1 MGDWARWGLW
11 EILGVR
17 EVLREVAGD
26 LGEGFELGVAYRTQH
41 HLITVFLN
49 EYFRAR
55 ESEGLR
61 QAHGLAAAMLKDF
74 CCRRSYVLYL

>member
-1 MGDWARWGLW
+1 MGHGSEGLW
-11 EILGVR
+11 EIDSVW

-26 LGEGFELGVAYRTQH
+26 FGEGFELGVANRTQH
-41 HLITVFLN
+41 HLITVFFDENL
-49 EYFRAR
+49 RAR

-61 QAHGLAAAMLKDF
+61 QAHGLAASMLKDF